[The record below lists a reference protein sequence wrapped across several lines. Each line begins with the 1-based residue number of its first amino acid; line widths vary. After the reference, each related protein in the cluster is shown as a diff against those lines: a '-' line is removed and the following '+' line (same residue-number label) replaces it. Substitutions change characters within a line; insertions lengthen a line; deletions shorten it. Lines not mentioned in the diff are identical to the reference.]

1 MKTIQVEEL
10 EQLSADEIQVIDLRP
25 GAVNLPMEE
34 FDSRYEEVL
43 EKEKPIYFICHTGE
57 RSKDYIE
64 TATKAGYNAFNVEGG
79 YRAYLRLSLSRFL
92 EEDTKESR
100 EVLLRNF
107 GNPSGVHLQKP

>member
-1 MKTIQVEEL
+1 MKTITVEEL
-10 EQLSADEIQVIDLRP
+10 EQLSADEIQVIDLRPEEEYKRGSFP

-79 YRAYLRLSLSRFL
+79 YRAYLRLSGRRYKRKQRRK
-92 EEDTKESR
+92 DK
-100 EVLLRNF
+100 RN
-107 GNPSGVHLQKP
+107 